1 MGKMTKYP
9 VYILSKGRW
18 ENPMTAKCFLE
29 HNLDFYIVVEPQE
42 EQEYRNVLGDKVLV
56 LPFSNLGMGGTPARN
71 WIWEHAK
78 DNGDK
83 RHWIFDDNI
92 KKFRRLYKGK
102 RIECNPKQSIN
113 AIEEF
118 VDRYENIGIAG
129 FNYTV
134 FCMNEMQHPF
144 FYNVHVY
151 SALLIDSYLPHR
163 WRLKYNE
170 DVDLC
175 LQVLDSG
182 LCTVLFNAFLIDKTS
197 TAAKMK
203 GGNQT
208 DLYKG
213 NSFDKKLLKAKSLEE
228 VWPQYAKTVIKFGRP
243 HHDVQWKKYFKQPL
257 KRRKDIKW
265 ENLKSNEFGMKLK
278 KVGMIQNK
286 ELDKFYKNNK

>member
-1 MGKMTKYP
+1 MTKYP

-18 ENPMTAKCFLE
+18 ENPMTAKCFME
-29 HNLDFYIVVEPQE
+29 HNLVFNIVVEPQE
-42 EQEYRNVLGDKVLV
+42 EKEYRDVLGDRVLV

-78 DNGDK
+78 ENGAK

-102 RIECNPKQSIN
+102 RIECNPEQSIN

-118 VDRYENIGIAG
+118 VDRYENIAIAA
-129 FNYTV
+129 FNYTT

-144 FYNVHVY
+144 FYNVHAY
-151 SALLIDSYLPHR
+151 SAMLIDSYLPHR

-182 LCTVLFNAFLIDKTS
+182 LCTVLFNAFLVDKTS

-228 VWPQYAKTVIKFGRP
+228 MWPQYVRTVVKFGRP
-243 HHDVQWKKYFKQPL
+243 HHDVQWKKFFKHPL
-257 KRRKDIKW
+257 IRRKDIDW
-265 ENLKSNEFGMKLK
+265 DNLKPKEFGMKLK
-278 KVGMIQNK
+278 KVGVIQNK
-286 ELDKFYKNNK
+286 QLDKFYKDNK

>member
-1 MGKMTKYP
+1 MTKYP

-18 ENPMTAKCFLE
+18 ENPMTAKCFME
-29 HNLDFYIVVEPQE
+29 HNLAFNIVVEPQE
-42 EQEYRNVLGDKVLV
+42 EKEYRDVLGDRVLI

-78 DNGDK
+78 ENGAK

-102 RIECNPKQSIN
+102 RIECNPEQSIN

-118 VDRYENIGIAG
+118 VDRYENIGIAA
-129 FNYTV
+129 FNYTT

-144 FYNVHVY
+144 FYNVHAY
-151 SALLIDSYLPHR
+151 SAMLIDSYLPHR

-182 LCTVLFNAFLIDKTS
+182 LCTVLFNAFLVDKTS

-228 VWPQYAKTVIKFGRP
+228 MWPQYVRTVVKFGRP
-243 HHDVQWKKYFKQPL
+243 HHDVKWKKFFKHPL
-257 KRRKDIKW
+257 IRRKDIAW
-265 ENLKSNEFGMKLK
+265 DNLKPKEFGMKLK
-278 KVGMIQNK
+278 KVGVIQNK
-286 ELDKFYKNNK
+286 QLDKFYKDNK

>member
-1 MGKMTKYP
+1 MNKYP

-78 DNGDK
+78 DNGAK

-102 RIECNPKQSIN
+102 RIECNPKQSIS

-118 VDRYENIGIAG
+118 VDRYENIGVAG
-129 FNYTV
+129 FNYTT
-134 FCMNEMQHPF
+134 FCMNEMKHPF

-182 LCTVLFNAFLIDKTS
+182 LCTVLFNAFLVDKTS

-228 VWPQYAKTVIKFGRP
+228 VWPQYVRTVIKFGRP

>member
-1 MGKMTKYP
+1 MNRYP

-163 WRLKYNE
+163 WRMKYNE

-182 LCTVLFNAFLIDKTS
+182 LCTVLFNAFLVDKTS

-228 VWPQYAKTVIKFGRP
+228 VWPQYVKTVIKFGRP